1 MDGHKHLKS
10 LRIAPEVV
18 DPADVEMLQD
28 LVLAAVNDARA
39 KVEEKLKDSL
49 GGLAG
54 GMPGGFPFGA
64 HVMPAKHAMAE
75 YTPPL
80 ARLIDELKKIP
91 GIGRKSAQRIAFFLL
106 RTERKNALALAE
118 AIVQAREKTFY
129 CSRCNNITAVDPCE
143 ICSDPER
150 DPEKICVVEE
160 PFNIH
165 SIEKTGLY
173 HGHYHVL
180 MGNLS
185 PIRGIGPDEL
195 RIAGLEK
202 RVRDGTIPRS
212 HPGHQPDHR
221 RQRHGPLFDRN
232 SPAV

>member
-1 MDGHKHLKS
+1 
-10 LRIAPEVV
+10 
-18 DPADVEMLQD
+18 
-28 LVLAAVNDARA
+28 
-39 KVEEKLKDSL
+39 
-49 GGLAG
+49 
-54 GMPGGFPFGA
+54 
-64 HVMPAKHAMAE
+64 MAE

-91 GIGRKSAQRIAFFLL
+91 GVGRKSAQRIAFFLL
-106 RTERKNALALAE
+106 RSERKNALALAE

-195 RIAGLEK
+195 RIAGLEN
-202 RVRDGTIPRS
+202 RVRDGKFREVILATSPTTEGSATAHYLTEILRQYKITISRIALGLPVGADLDYADEVTIAKAIEGR
-212 HPGHQPDHR
+212 
-221 RQRHGPLFDRN
+221 LE
-232 SPAV
+232 VK

>member
-1 MDGHKHLKS
+1 
-10 LRIAPEVV
+10 
-18 DPADVEMLQD
+18 
-28 LVLAAVNDARA
+28 
-39 KVEEKLKDSL
+39 
-49 GGLAG
+49 
-54 GMPGGFPFGA
+54 
-64 HVMPAKHAMAE
+64 MAE

-91 GIGRKSAQRIAFFLL
+91 GVGRKSAQRIAFFLL
-106 RTERKNALALAE
+106 RSERKNALALAE

-150 DPEKICVVEE
+150 DPEMICVVEE

-195 RIAGLEK
+195 RIAGLEN
-202 RVRDGTIPRS
+202 RVRDGKFREVILATSPTTEGSATAHYLTEILRQYKITISRIALGLPVGADLDYADEVTVAKAIEGR
-212 HPGHQPDHR
+212 
-221 RQRHGPLFDRN
+221 LE
-232 SPAV
+232 VK